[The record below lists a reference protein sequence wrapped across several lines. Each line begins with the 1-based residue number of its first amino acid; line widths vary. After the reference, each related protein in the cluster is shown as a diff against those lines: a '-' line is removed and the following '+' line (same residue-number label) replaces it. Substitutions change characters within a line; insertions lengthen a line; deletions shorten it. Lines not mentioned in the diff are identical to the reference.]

1 MTTFLSYH
9 HADEIAAAALA
20 GGLRQAGLDVFWD
33 KTELHAGDRWLQ
45 RLEQAVERCD
55 AFVVLVGRDD
65 IRRWM
70 AAEVEAALNR
80 HFGPLDDAQRLP
92 IHPVL
97 LPEVS
102 PESMAP
108 FLRLFQ
114 SEHWT
119 PNDAPPS
126 DLVQALNAR
135 QARPNAR
142 PLIDPD
148 RCPYLGL
155 ASFGADDAMLFF
167 GRRAETLAALRS
179 LGDQKDGDPNKPLA
193 TGPAHT
199 RWLQVEGYSGSG
211 KSSLVKAGLLPM
223 LRQGGALWPRT
234 RLEQVRILGPLLPGQ
249 QPVKQL
255 AVALEHERAGT
266 EAHRDSLGQMQRLL
280 SDPRALAMQLL
291 DMRRPSTAF
300 VLLVD
305 QFEELFTLADA
316 NERAHFDALLA
327 TALADDDCALYLI
340 STVRSDFIDRMGLLP
355 RLSVLLNTRCQRWLM
370 PPIGEPGLREAI
382 EGPARLA
389 GLDVSE
395 VTTALLA
402 EARNEPGALPL
413 VENALMLLWQQR
425 EASPHGPH
433 LSGRL
438 LEACGGAAGMLSAS
452 ADDLL
457 ARITQA
463 HGQPGRAGALE
474 LLLRLTRINTD
485 DRLRH
490 SRQRVPRDEALAA
503 AGQVD
508 AVCGEQVLRLLSGQ
522 APQGRPRDAAL
533 GHLRLLTTGAD
544 HDAAGE
550 HPWVDLIH
558 ETLLRARPPAQP
570 GQSPRPYWPTLYEH
584 IDANRDRDVLRQQ
597 LRLQRERWA
606 SDGRLTRWRQLAGW
620 VQWFALRKQ
629 RLPPGSADA
638 RFLRHSMRVLAGQA
652 AVALVVLGA
661 LGHGAWWASTNNLP
675 LGYAFVE
682 VGWMLGWEPQPEA
695 VPLPPGRFTM
705 GCTPGRDVDIATEC
719 EISPVSQILG
729 GLGPM
734 REIHIDRPCAI
745 SRTPVTFLEFDR
757 FVWSLGRQR
766 LYPVDAGWG
775 RFDHPAINVS
785 WYDAQAYVEWLSQ
798 TTGQTWQLPTEAEWE
813 YAARGGLEAR
823 YPWGDAPAIGRANC
837 SDCGPNATDR
847 TTPVRM
853 YLPNA
858 FGLYDMA
865 GNVWQWVDSKVEPSN
880 LIPEA
885 RRVLRG
891 SPWDGNTF
899 HLRAGYSAHAG
910 PDQKRANIGFRV
922 CRVAPN
928 EKPSAGALEAGPLKR

>member
-9 HADEIAAAALA
+9 HADAIAAAALA

-55 AFVVLVGRDD
+55 AFVVLVGRDG

-114 SEHWT
+114 AEHWT

-503 AGQVD
+503 AGQGG
-508 AVCGEQVLRLLSGQ
+508 AVRGEQVLRLLSGQ
-522 APQGRPRDAAL
+522 VPHGQPRDAAL

-606 SDGRLTRWRQLAGW
+606 SDGRLTRWRHLAGW
-620 VQWFALRKQ
+620 AQWFAQRKQ
-629 RLPPGSADA
+629 RLPPSSADA

-652 AVALVVLGA
+652 VVALVVLGA
-661 LGHGAWWASTNNLP
+661 LGHGAWWVVTNNLP
-675 LGYAFVE
+675 LGYALVE
-682 VGWMLGWEPQPEA
+682 VGWMLGWTPTPEA

-705 GCTPGRDVDIATEC
+705 GCKRGRDDDVGKEC
-719 EISPVSQILG
+719 N
-729 GLGPM
+729 
-734 REIHIDRPCAI
+734 REGSFGDVPAHEVTLNQPCAMGLH
-745 SRTPVTFLEFDR
+745 PVTFLQFDR
-757 FVWSLGRQR
+757 FVWALGGNRT
-766 LYPVDAGWG
+766 YPVDAGWG
-775 RFDHPAINVS
+775 RFDRSTINVS
-785 WYDAQAYVEWLSQ
+785 WHDAQAYAAWLSRV
-798 TTGQTWQLPTEAEWE
+798 TGQAWRLPTEAEWE
-813 YAARGGLEAR
+813 YAARVGIDAR
-823 YPWGDAPAIGRANC
+823 YSWGDGPATGKANC
-837 SDCGPNATDR
+837 LNCGPVSSWR
-847 TTPVRM
+847 TTPVTRFP
-853 YLPNA
+853 PNR

-865 GNVWQWVDSKVEPSN
+865 GNVWQWMEDKADDASANAARMMRGGSWRTDSES
-880 LIPEA
+880 
-885 RRVLRG
+885 LR
-891 SPWDGNTF
+891 PAYRFD
-899 HLRAGYSAHAG
+899 AAA
-910 PDQKRANIGFRV
+910 PDFSGDATGFRV
-922 CRVAPN
+922 CRVASIEN
-928 EKPSAGALEAGPLKR
+928 RPSAHWMLGR